1 MNLKTAPTVE
11 AISIAEV
18 YQAIGIAERTL
29 RRWIAKGYVIPC
41 QYGGVG
47 GRLKNGDYRRI
58 LFTFWNVIEI
68 KSMLSLRQ
76 QGFSMS
82 KILNVLQYIR
92 QHNYHLDASV
102 YQTDGRTIWARDL
115 DVGDGVIDPEAP
127 AQAVFLP
134 WSSIIRSTEQEFGL
148 RGSGVKES

>member
-1 MNLKTAPTVE
+1 MNLKTAPTAE

-18 YQAIGIAERTL
+18 YQAIGIPERTL

-47 GRLKNGDYRRI
+47 GRLKNGNYRRI

-76 QGFSMS
+76 QGFAMS
-82 KILNVLQYIR
+82 KILKVLKYIR
-92 QHNYHLDASV
+92 QHDYHLDASI
-102 YQTDGRTIWARDL
+102 YQTDGCTIWVRDL
-115 DVGDGVIDPEAP
+115 DAGDGVIDPEAP

-134 WSSIIRSTEQEFGL
+134 WNSIIMSTEQEFGL
-148 RGSGVKES
+148 KGG

>member
-1 MNLKTAPTVE
+1 MNLKTAPTAR
-11 AISIAEV
+11 AISIVEV
-18 YQAIGIAERTL
+18 CQAIGIPERTL

-58 LFTFWNVIEI
+58 LFTFRNVIEI
-68 KSMLSLRQ
+68 KSVLSLRR

-92 QHNYHLDASV
+92 HHNYHLDASV
-102 YQTDGRTIWARDL
+102 YQTDGRTIWVRDL

-134 WSSIIRSTEQEFGL
+134 WSCIIRSTEQEFGL
-148 RGSGVKES
+148 RGGSVKGS

>member
-1 MNLKTAPTVE
+1 MNLKTAPTAE

-18 YQAIGIAERTL
+18 CQAIGIPKRTL

-82 KILNVLQYIR
+82 KILNVLKYIR

-102 YQTDGRTIWARDL
+102 YQTDGRTIWVRDL
-115 DVGDGVIDPEAP
+115 DVADGVIDPEAP
-127 AQAVFLP
+127 AQAVFLL
-134 WSSIIRSTEQEFGL
+134 WSRIIRSTEHEFGL

>member
-1 MNLKTAPTVE
+1 MNLKTAPTAE

-18 YQAIGIAERTL
+18 CQAIGIPKRTL

-58 LFTFWNVIEI
+58 LFTFRNVIEI
-68 KSMLSLRQ
+68 KSMLSLRR

-82 KILNVLQYIR
+82 KILNVLKYIR
-92 QHNYHLDASV
+92 QRDYHLDASI
-102 YQTDGRTIWARDL
+102 YQTDGCTIWGHDL

-127 AQAVFLP
+127 AQVVFLP
-134 WSSIIRSTEQEFGL
+134 WSRIIRSTEQEFGL
-148 RGSGVKES
+148 GGNDVKGS

>member
-1 MNLKTAPTVE
+1 MNLKTAPTAR

-18 YQAIGIAERTL
+18 CHAIGIAERTL
-29 RRWIAKGYVIPC
+29 RRWIAKGHVVPSRD
-41 QYGGVG
+41 GGVG
-47 GRLKNGDYRRI
+47 GRLKSGDYRRI

-82 KILNVLQYIR
+82 KILNVLKYIR

-102 YQTDGRTIWARDL
+102 YQTDGRTIWVRDL

-127 AQAVFLP
+127 AQAVFLL
-134 WSSIIRSTEQEFGL
+134 WSRIIRSTEQEFGL
-148 RGSGVKES
+148 RGCSVKGS